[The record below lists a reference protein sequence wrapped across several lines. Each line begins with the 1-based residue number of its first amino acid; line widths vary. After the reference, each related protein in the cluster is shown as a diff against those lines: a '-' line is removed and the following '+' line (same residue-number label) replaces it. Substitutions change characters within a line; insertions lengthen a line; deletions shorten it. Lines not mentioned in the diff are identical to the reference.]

1 MPSMPVL
8 ALMDAI
14 LLLRELSPY
23 LPRNFSFMAFDE
35 DDQELT
41 V

>member
-14 LLLRELSPY
+14 LLLGELSPY
-23 LPRNFSFMAFDE
+23 LPRNFSFMAFDA

>member
-14 LLLRELSPY
+14 LLLGELSPY
-23 LPRNFSFMAFDE
+23 LARNFSFMAFDA